1 TCSMAENN
9 DEHQEVSAETSEQPD
24 RGAVFAHWEGKEHD
38 EYSRG
43 VWWYVIAGLVVLAIL
58 IFAYFNNNPL
68 LAAIVV
74 LSIFTFSISEY
85 RGADTRAVEITEDG
99 ILVGND
105 FHSYDTI
112 KNFFI
117 IYQPPQVK
125 MLYFDPKRIYRPL
138 TGISLED
145 QDPNEI
151 REILLQ
157 YLPEDIEREEEP
169 TSDFWGRLLKF

>member
-1 TCSMAENN
+1 MVE
-9 DEHQEVSAETSEQPD
+9 DKDGQQEAAIETSEQPD
-24 RGAVFAHWEGKEHD
+24 RGAVLARWEGKEHD
-38 EYSRG
+38 EFSRG
-43 VWWYVIAGLVVLAIL
+43 TWWYIIAGLVVLAIL
-58 IFAYFNNNPL
+58 LFAYFDNNPL

-74 LSIFTFSISEY
+74 LAIFTFAISEY

-99 ILVGND
+99 ILVGTD
-105 FHSYDTI
+105 FHPYETI
-112 KNFFI
+112 RNFFI

-138 TGISLED
+138 TGVHLEN
-145 QDPNEI
+145 QNPNDI